1 MKKNLCEKF
10 FFVHPISVLVG
21 SECSTLE
28 IIAQIQFL
36 LILAVNYS
44 IKLFLNI
51 QIVFVNI
58 VWEQFLG
65 IV

>member
-10 FFVHPISVLVG
+10 FFVHPINVLVG

-36 LILAVNYS
+36 LILAVNYT